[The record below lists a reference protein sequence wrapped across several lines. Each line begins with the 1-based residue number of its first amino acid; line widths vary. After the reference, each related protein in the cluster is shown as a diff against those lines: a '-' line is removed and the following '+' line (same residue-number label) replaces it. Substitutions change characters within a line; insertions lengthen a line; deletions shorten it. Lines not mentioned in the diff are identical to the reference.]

1 MNTQNFEVLYN
12 SELYEKNIGMVDFVI
27 IDTDYSCSQLVLP
40 VIMRLLSAC
49 TALFY
54 CFLKIIFLI
63 CFVSKYVVFI

>member
-63 CFVSKYVVFI
+63 CFVSEYVVFI